1 MEREQEI
8 IREEEVKQ
16 KVGILTYDGYLE
28 KKSPAHNL
36 WQVGCFLLLTIHDN
50 THPQFVKCV
59 TLRAEAMVQADH
71 ARGGSAEC
79 GEALRVSVHVV
90 QEGRGLG
97 DQSPGRGSRGEHR
110 GAADPAA
117 SFLSE

>member
-36 WQVGCFLLLTIHDN
+36 WQV
-50 THPQFVKCV
+50 
-59 TLRAEAMVQADH
+59 
-71 ARGGSAEC
+71 
-79 GEALRVSVHVV
+79 
-90 QEGRGLG
+90 
-97 DQSPGRGSRGEHR
+97 
-110 GAADPAA
+110 A
-117 SFLSE
+117 SFS